1 MAALSRGQRTM
12 AIGAVLLLQL
22 AIVASHQLTPYV
34 VALAV
39 LPLFVLGY
47 FRPTWVGFAIFGLA
61 VLYLVPNLDY
71 IQQNFG
77 IFSQF

>member
-1 MAALSRGQRTM
+1 M
-12 AIGAVLLLQL
+12 
-22 AIVASHQLTPYV
+22 

-47 FRPTWVGFAIFGLA
+47 FRPMWFGFAIFGLPIS
-61 VLYLVPNLDY
+61 YLLPNLDY

-77 IFSQF
+77 IFSSFDPVANATYSAVDQTLISAASSGRAEGRRR